1 MVMTTREGVHPTA
14 DTGAAIPPAPSLEGV
29 SVLVVD
35 DDPEARHLIAM
46 LLGERG
52 AKVIAVGTGAEALR
66 ALEADRPDVLLS
78 DIEMPDQ
85 DGYALTRAVRARPPD
100 RGGRIPAA
108 ALTAYAR
115 TEDRMQALLAGF
127 HLHTPKPVDPAELAA
142 VVASLAGRTR

>member
-1 MVMTTREGVHPTA
+1 
-14 DTGAAIPPAPSLEGV
+14 
-29 SVLVVD
+29 
-35 DDPEARHLIAM
+35 M

-52 AKVIAVGTGAEALR
+52 AKVIAVGSAAEALR
-66 ALEADRPDVLLS
+66 ALETEHPDVLLS

-85 DGYALTRAVRARPPD
+85 DGYALIRSIRALPAD

-127 HLHTPKPVDPAELAA
+127 HLHTPKPVEPAELAA